1 MEEVKKD
8 NSKIRNYDNVSYNIE
23 IDNKPKADKTYNLYL
38 RVTQNRKH
46 KRKKLFPIESKQDF
60 NKNARYGKWIREENL
75 NAKKLNNKIKK
86 AIKEA
91 EEAEEEIK
99 KKGTSSSTA
108 IIRKIKGTDS
118 KDFFVYAAEREQYF
132 YNSGSYRNYKKYR
145 NFINRLK
152 EYNKAD
158 TLNFAEIDLKYI
170 LGFETYLK
178 NKKNIRRPEYTLHTN
193 SIARHLIIFRA
204 ILKLAEIDKH
214 INPAD
219 NPFLSYKPKEIKT
232 RKDKLSEEEI
242 HAIEGL
248 KLVKNTALWHCK
260 NYFLFSFY
268 CAGIRA
274 GDFIILKWNN
284 ITPEGRLEYTTGKN
298 SKILSI
304 KLFDKAKK
312 ILNFYRQEGQNPNEY
327 IFPLIDNNAPFAIA
341 NTAEE
346 RESLPLELKRKMAN
360 AIDSK
365 LAIINSNLKE
375 LAKLAEINK
384 PLSFH
389 IARHSFANIARQKK
403 ESLYDIKNS
412 LGHSSVQVTER
423 YVSGFDYESQ
433 DKSMERILK

>member
-1 MEEVKKD
+1 M
-8 NSKIRNYDNVSYNIE
+8 
-23 IDNKPKADKTYNLYL
+23 
-38 RVTQNRKH
+38 
-46 KRKKLFPIESKQDF
+46 
-60 NKNARYGKWIREENL
+60 
-75 NAKKLNNKIKK
+75 
-86 AIKEA
+86 
-91 EEAEEEIK
+91 
-99 KKGTSSSTA
+99 
-108 IIRKIKGTDS
+108 
-118 KDFFVYAAEREQYF
+118 
-132 YNSGSYRNYKKYR
+132 
-145 NFINRLK
+145 
-152 EYNKAD
+152 
-158 TLNFAEIDLKYI
+158 NFAEIDLQYI

-178 NKKNIRRPEYTLHTN
+178 NKKNIRKPEYNLHTN

-204 ILKLAEIDKH
+204 ILKQAEIDKH
-214 INPAD
+214 IIPAN
-219 NPFLSYKPKEIKT
+219 NPFLSYKPKEIRT
-232 RKDKLSEEEI
+232 RKEKLSEEEI

-248 KLVKNTALWHCK
+248 KLAQNSALWHCR

-284 ITPEGRLEYTTGKN
+284 ITPEGRLEYTTGKT

-304 KLFDKAKK
+304 KLFDKAKE
-312 ILNFYRQEGQNPNEY
+312 ILNFYRKEGQNPNEY
-327 IFPLIDNNAPFAIA
+327 IFPLIDNSAPFAIA

-375 LAKLAEINK
+375 IAKLAEINK